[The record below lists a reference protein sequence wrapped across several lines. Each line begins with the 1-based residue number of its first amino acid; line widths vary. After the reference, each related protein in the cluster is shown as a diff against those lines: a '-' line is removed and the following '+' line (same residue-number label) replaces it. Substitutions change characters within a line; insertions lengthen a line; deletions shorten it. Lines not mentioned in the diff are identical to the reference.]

1 MNDNREN
8 IYISEQDIFCFV
20 FYPETLSDE
29 KRKKISE
36 DSSLSEAISFYRN
49 MKLDLE
55 IETDVENQKK
65 LASRIPAYTL
75 SNVIE
80 LYPLKS
86 PQPHKPKANRLAA
99 ASTELKPQTAT
110 KTFVD
115 TDKEYI
121 VKVLNFGDTTKVF
134 VFSTKDEVVKDF
146 NIIIEPQNLE
156 YHFDD
161 NSEPLVLDKMIDA
174 ASIRLQ
180 FKLL

>member
-1 MNDNREN
+1 MNEKREN
-8 IYISEQDIFCFV
+8 IIISEKDIFCFV
-20 FYPETLSDE
+20 FYPETLSDG

-36 DSSLSEAISFYRN
+36 DSSLSEFISFYMN
-49 MKLDLE
+49 MKLDLNTEPDIE
-55 IETDVENQKK
+55 IKKK

-86 PQPHKPKANRLAA
+86 PQSHKHKSNRLAA

-115 TDKEYI
+115 TEKEYI
-121 VKVLNFGDTTKVF
+121 VKVLNYGDTTKVF

-156 YHFDD
+156 FHFDD
-161 NSEPLVLDKMIDA
+161 NSEPLIIDQA
-174 ASIRLQ
+174 VDAEKIHLRFQ
-180 FKLL
+180 